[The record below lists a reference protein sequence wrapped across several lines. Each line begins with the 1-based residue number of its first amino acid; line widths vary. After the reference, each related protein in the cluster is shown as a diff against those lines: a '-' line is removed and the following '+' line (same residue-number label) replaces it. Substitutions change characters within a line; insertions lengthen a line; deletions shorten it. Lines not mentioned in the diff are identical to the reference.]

1 MDKKVNKND
10 IVGESSFIVV
20 LNGGTQ
26 VTATI
31 S

>member
-1 MDKKVNKND
+1 MTVNKND